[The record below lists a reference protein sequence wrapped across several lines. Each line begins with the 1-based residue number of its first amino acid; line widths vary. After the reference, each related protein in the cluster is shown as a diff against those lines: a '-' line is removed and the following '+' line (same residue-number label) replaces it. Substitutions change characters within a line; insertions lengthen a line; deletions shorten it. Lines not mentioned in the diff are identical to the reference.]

1 MLSSGSR
8 RAYEQIRDDYADD
21 DDGEDD
27 DESMSF
33 DRIVSSSRRR
43 IVEPLLQQQQQQNH
57 FDAPWSIATLNDE
70 SGQLGQ
76 YVRSELE
83 SNAADWARYDTD
95 SSQKN
100 NNNNNDMPMSPLA
113 MDSAPIDDLM
123 VALRRSLLHSSCQA
137 QSAEV
142 FRFILQNES
151 CLLLTEDLEYTK
163 SRSAYSHFEQNCRL
177 RVGQQQQPLKLWRE
191 KWIGPWAGM
200 QLCIL
205 EDQEQRTL
213 NELVSLI
220 LNTTGAVVDMYLLDE
235 CFYVF
240 CVFTPVED
248 TTLYGF
254 EGFLFTQSSQSH
266 RGDMARHNYYQH
278 QQS

>member
-8 RAYEQIRDDYADD
+8 RAYDQIRDDYADD

-43 IVEPLLQQQQQQNH
+43 IVEPLQQQNQ
-57 FDAPWSIATLNDE
+57 FDAPWSIASLNDD

-100 NNNNNDMPMSPLA
+100 NDMPMSPLM

-123 VALRRSLLHSSCQA
+123 AALRRSLLQSSCQA

-142 FRFILQNES
+142 LRFILQNES

-163 SRSAYSHFEQNCRL
+163 ARSAYSHFEQNCRL
-177 RVGQQQQPLKLWRE
+177 RVGQQQPLKLWRE

-205 EDQEQRTL
+205 DDKEQRTL
-213 NELVSLI
+213 NDLVSLI

-240 CVFTPVED
+240 CVFTQVED
-248 TTLYGF
+248 TTMLYGF

-266 RGDMARHNYYQH
+266 RGDMARHNYHHQH